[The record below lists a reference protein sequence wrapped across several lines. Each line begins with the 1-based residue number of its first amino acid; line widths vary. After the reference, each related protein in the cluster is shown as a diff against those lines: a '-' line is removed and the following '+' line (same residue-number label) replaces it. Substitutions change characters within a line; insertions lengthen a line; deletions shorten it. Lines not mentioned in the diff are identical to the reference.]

1 MTRIHISMKKT
12 TDEGLT
18 PVTGQIRFIPR
29 RHIDS
34 VKNVIT
40 REPFEVTLADDGT
53 ATVDLQP
60 TNGRFVWHVIEL
72 PGTATAYDRYVEVP
86 DSTST
91 VEYADL
97 VDVDP
102 STLLPAVM
110 GSVRPVKMLPPA
122 SSLEEAEALSAKYP
136 DYLVW
141 YPENTTRSKATALVA
156 SLEQLQAQALTSATM
171 TSALHS
177 QAMSDASVVSDAANA
192 ARTVTVDA
200 ANARASIT
208 AKTSEA
214 FRAIDAAVQQV
225 QDKAADATESGKTEA
240 TESDK
245 DAVDSDKTDA
255 TQPDKTGD
263 QSKPTVGE

>member
-1 MTRIHISMKKT
+1 MTNIHFSVRKPKT
-12 TDEGLT
+12 GGTD
-18 PVTGQIRFIPR
+18 PVAGKIGFQPVR
-29 RHIDS
+29 RYFDKNKNLILPYPFS
-34 VKNVIT
+34 VN
-40 REPFEVTLADDGT
+40 LADDGT
-53 ATVDLQP
+53 ATVAADP
-60 TNGRFVWHVIEL
+60 TSAAFIWQVTVTPNDNQNMAW
-72 PGTATAYDRYVEVP
+72 TRYVEVP
-86 DSTST
+86 DSTAT

-110 GSVRPVKMLPPA
+110 GSVQPVKMLPPA
-122 SSLEEAEALSAKYP
+122 ASLEEAEALSAKYP

-171 TSALHS
+171 TSALRS
-177 QAMSDASVVSDAANA
+177 QAVSDASVVSDAANA

-225 QDKAADATESGKTEA
+225 QDKAADATESGKDA
-240 TESDK
+240 TESGK
-245 DAVDSDKTDA
+245 DAVQSGE
-255 TQPDKTGD
+255 TGG
-263 QSKPTVGE
+263 QSKTATGE